1 MNAILPIVSAFA
13 GLALGVIGTSMIYL
27 PKVNLQEDII
37 DGLLDELSEVEI
49 ENDLLHAERKRRPV
63 HV

>member
-13 GLALGVIGTSMIYL
+13 GLVLGIIGTSLVMM